1 MSFHIIPTKVY
12 IYIQLYKLIYCFKV
26 EQIGSGI
33 TRNRDVMNDVGLTP
47 PEFNIEGMFTV
58 ILRRP
63 IEFEK

>member
-1 MSFHIIPTKVY
+1 
-12 IYIQLYKLIYCFKV
+12 
-26 EQIGSGI
+26 
-33 TRNRDVMNDVGLTP
+33 MNDVGLTP